1 MPGRGEARF
10 VPCLAWPPRKLVV
23 FATVGPRTQLVQRG
37 GTCRITPAMD
47 ATTLSKSISR
57 ILRHRPDA
65 AGVTLDKHG
74 WCDVDDL
81 LQGLARVGVPVTRS
95 QLEQVVRESDKQR
108 FVLDGNRIRAAQ
120 GHSLAGVEP
129 LLRAKKP
136 PSRLYHGT
144 VAKSLQSIERKGLL
158 PMTRHHVHLSPDGA
172 TAEAVGGRRG
182 PPVVLVIDA
191 AGMERDGHK
200 FFIADNG
207 VWLTDTVPPR
217 YLSRVTVR

>member
-1 MPGRGEARF
+1 
-10 VPCLAWPPRKLVV
+10 
-23 FATVGPRTQLVQRG
+23 
-37 GTCRITPAMD
+37 MD

-65 AGVTLDKHG
+65 AGVSLDKHG

-81 LQGLARVGVPVTRS
+81 LQGLARIGMHATRS

-108 FVLDGNRIRAAQ
+108 FVLNGNRIRAAQ
-120 GHSLAGVEP
+120 GHSLPGVEP

-144 VAKSLQSIERKGLL
+144 VAANLQSIERKGLL
-158 PMTRHHVHLSPDGA
+158 PMKRHHVHLSPDET
-172 TAEAVGGRRG
+172 TAQAVGGRRG

-191 AGMERDGHK
+191 GRMERDGYK
-200 FFIADNG
+200 FFVADNG
-207 VWLTDTVPPR
+207 VWLTDAVPPK
-217 YLSRVTVR
+217 YLSKVTAS